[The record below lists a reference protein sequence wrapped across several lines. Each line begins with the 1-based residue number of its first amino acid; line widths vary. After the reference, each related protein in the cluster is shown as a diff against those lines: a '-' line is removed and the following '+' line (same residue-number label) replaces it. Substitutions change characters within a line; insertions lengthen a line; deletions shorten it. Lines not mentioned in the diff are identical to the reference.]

1 LAASPN
7 GVAGCDRSVIVS
19 IVTPTRN
26 AIEYLDECLA
36 SIEAAARDVAPL
48 GVTIEH
54 VVVDADSTDGT
65 VQRCL
70 ESGALVIGQSS
81 DGLFNAINQ
90 GYSAA
95 TGELIGFLGGDDL
108 LLPGG
113 LSEIVKAYRR
123 SGCRWIVGAVRW
135 IDQSGASL
143 GDIAPPPSWAS
154 AGLLAT
160 LGWNPYHHM
169 STYMSPALFAELG
182 GFDTNYTV
190 SADYDFFIRAHSMA
204 PFARVSEPVAAFR
217 RTGENYSVVNSDV
230 ITAEGDRI
238 AKERS
243 DLSAS
248 QRRTGRALMKVWIN
262 ARNARW
268 SVTKFRNG

>member
-1 LAASPN
+1 
-7 GVAGCDRSVIVS
+7 VIVS

-26 AIEYLDECLA
+26 AIEYLDQCLA
-36 SIEAAARDVAPL
+36 SIEAAAREVAPL

-65 VQRCL
+65 VERCR
-70 ESGALVIGQSS
+70 ESNAVVIAQLAS

-108 LLPGG
+108 FIPGG
-113 LSEIVKAYRR
+113 LVEVVKAYRR
-123 SGCRWIVGAVRW
+123 SGRRWVVGAVRW
-135 IDQSGASL
+135 IDQSGSSL

-154 AGLLAT
+154 ADLLAT

-169 STYMSPALFAELG
+169 STFVTPALFAELG
-182 GFDTNYTV
+182 GFDTKYTV
-190 SADYDFFIRAHSMA
+190 SADYDFFLRAHTVA

-217 RTGENYSVVNSDV
+217 RTGENHSVVNSDV
-230 ITAEGDRI
+230 IAAEGDRI
-238 AKERS
+238 ASERS
-243 DLSAS
+243 DLSDS
-248 QRRTGRALMKVWIN
+248 QRRAARAAMKVWIN

-268 SVTKFRNG
+268 SITKFRNG